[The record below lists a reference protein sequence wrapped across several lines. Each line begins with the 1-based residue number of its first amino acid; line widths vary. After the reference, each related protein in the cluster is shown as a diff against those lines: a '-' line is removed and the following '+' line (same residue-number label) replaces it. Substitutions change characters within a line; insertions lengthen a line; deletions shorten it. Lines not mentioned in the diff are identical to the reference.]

1 MKRFVLFVL
10 VAGLVLAV
18 GSAWALT
25 LQPRRLVG
33 LQPPASQYR

>member
-25 LQPRRLVG
+25 LQPNVSTW
-33 LQPPASQYR
+33 QSWDPDTWT